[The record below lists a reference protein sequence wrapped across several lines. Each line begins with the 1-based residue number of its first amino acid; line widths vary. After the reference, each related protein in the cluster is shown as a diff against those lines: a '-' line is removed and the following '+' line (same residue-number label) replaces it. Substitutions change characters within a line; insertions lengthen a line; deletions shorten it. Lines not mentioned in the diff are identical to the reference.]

1 MNKLILKKLT
11 VVAVTL
17 VTAVSVSRAFAQT
30 SQVEPAP
37 TMPMMQSAQAGQAGR
52 DMVEH
57 CNAMMQH
64 VKLDVALRTDAIPQ
78 SWQTP
83 DNTSS
88 VGKTRAQVQAELL
101 QAEEAGVIP
110 ISSRTYPGGEAS
122 VIKSNQYRFAS
133 AERAW
138 KGHTDADAQ

>member
-17 VTAVSVSRAFAQT
+17 VAAVSVTRAFAQT

-37 TMPMMQSAQAGQAGR
+37 TMPMMQGAQAGS

-57 CNAMMQH
+57 CNAMMRH
-64 VKLDVALRTDAIPQ
+64 VKLDVAPRADAIPQ
-78 SWQTP
+78 SWQAP
-83 DNTSS
+83 DNASS

-101 QAEEAGVIP
+101 QAEEAGVVP
-110 ISSRTYPGGEAS
+110 ISNHTYPGGEAS
-122 VIKSNQYRFAS
+122 VIRSNQYRFAS